1 MGQLIH
7 TDDSRPDA
15 DAPSLWYS
23 YDGLG
28 RKTELRENSTTGPL
42 RAEWVYDTISGAKGH
57 LAESTRYDDGNAYT
71 SEVVTYDR
79 LYRPQRTSIT
89 IPAAEGALQGTY
101 LSTATYNVAG
111 MVQGTGYP
119 KAGGLPATSVTY
131 TYETDS
137 AADRHEQQREHKI
150 HRQLQPHRQAPH
162 LRANARQQ

>member
-1 MGQLIH
+1 
-7 TDDSRPDA
+7 

-71 SEVVTYDR
+71 SKVVAYDR

-111 MVQGTGYP
+111 LVQGTGYP
-119 KAGGLPATSVTY
+119 QAGALPATSVTY
-131 TYETDS
+131 TYEDQTLRLIGTS
-137 AADRHEQQREHKI
+137 SRESIGSTVSYSLTGK
-150 HRQLQPHRQAPH
+150 PH
-162 LRANARQQ
+162 